1 MHLQKKQNETL
12 RNRFRIQ
19 NRKVEGKVRK
29 AVTAEART
37 LSKSSNKHIALNHKS
52 WSTTELKKIFADKVL
67 HYELMDDPE
76 RVNELVE
83 AAGARKRKIQ
93 EVEDEFEFV

>member
-1 MHLQKKQNETL
+1 MNY
-12 RNRFRIQ
+12 
-19 NRKVEGKVRK
+19 
-29 AVTAEART
+29 
-37 LSKSSNKHIALNHKS
+37 KS
-52 WSTTELKKIFADKVL
+52 WSTTKLKKIFADKVL

-76 RVNELVE
+76 RVGELVE